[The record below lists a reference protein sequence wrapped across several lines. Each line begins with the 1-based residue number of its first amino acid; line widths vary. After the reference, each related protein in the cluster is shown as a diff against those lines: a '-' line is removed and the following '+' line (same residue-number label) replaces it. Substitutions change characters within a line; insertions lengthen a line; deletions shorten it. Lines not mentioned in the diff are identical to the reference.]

1 MRIFI
6 CLLCLSLTLL
16 SQDVYRFGVF
26 PHMPAKKL
34 FDVYSSV
41 ASDLEKE
48 AGKPFVLMTKPY
60 YKLYKNELDKGV
72 YDIAFVQPF
81 DYIDVRKKQGYIP
94 IARRS
99 EDLKA
104 VLVVAKASKYRDIDS
119 IRNKVVASAPST
131 AAVTRM
137 MIKELRDTSG
147 QGLDDFTISYSKNHF
162 VCLNKI
168 VNSEAVACITARRAV
183 AYYNQVHKTDN
194 FRIIHETQ
202 ALPHALFVVHPR
214 VSERVRE
221 LLQERIVRW
230 HEDEQGR
237 LILKKGNLLIF
248 KKTDDREYDAVREFA
263 KSVR

>member
-1 MRIFI
+1 M
-6 CLLCLSLTLL
+6 TLFAR
-16 SQDVYRFGVF
+16 DVYRFGVF
-26 PHMPAKKL
+26 PHMPAHKL
-34 FDVYSSV
+34 YDVYSNV
-41 ASDLEKE
+41 ARDLEKE

-60 YKLYKNELDKGV
+60 YKLYKNELDRGV

-81 DYIDVRKKQGYIP
+81 DYIDVRKTQGYIP

-99 EDLKA
+99 EDLRA

-119 IRNKVVASAPST
+119 IRNKIIASAPST

-137 MIKELRDTSG
+137 MMKELRDTSG
-147 QGLDDFTISYSKNHF
+147 KGLDEFTISYSKNHF

-168 VNSEAVACITARRAV
+168 VDSEAVACVTARRAV
-183 AYYNQVHKTDN
+183 AYYDQVHKTDN
-194 FRIIHETQ
+194 FRIIHETE

-214 VSERVRE
+214 VPEHVRE

-237 LILKKGNLLIF
+237 LILKQGNLLIF
-248 KKTDDREYDAVREFA
+248 KKTDDREYDTVRDFA
-263 KSVR
+263 KKMQ